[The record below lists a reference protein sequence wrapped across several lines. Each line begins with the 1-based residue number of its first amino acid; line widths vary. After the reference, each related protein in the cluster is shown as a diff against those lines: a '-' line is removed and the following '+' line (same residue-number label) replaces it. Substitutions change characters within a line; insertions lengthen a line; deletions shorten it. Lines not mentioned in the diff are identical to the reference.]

1 MKESEKHKIA
11 FESYYLLRNILAVS
25 RELGTSRQSLG
36 KWKVAFKWDE
46 RCADRDH
53 DISEKTKEIMV
64 PKWVRVK
71 AKLIEAF
78 IAQIE
83 AAMEAG
89 ISPENSRDM
98 VAVSKELRGLLG
110 DQEEGD
116 KEPTGIVYVLK
127 ESKEEDKK

>member
-25 RELGTSRQSLG
+25 RKLGTSRQSLG
-36 KWKVAFKWDE
+36 KWKVEFLWDE

-53 DISEKTKEIMV
+53 DIREQTNEIMV
-64 PKWVRVK
+64 PKWVAVK
-71 AKLIEAF
+71 AKLIESF

-83 AAMEAG
+83 AAMKAG

-98 VAVSKELRGLLG
+98 VAISKELRGLLG
-110 DQEEGD
+110 EG
-116 KEPTGIVYVLK
+116 KKVEVELSGIEYVLTK
-127 ESKEEDKK
+127 SEEDE